1 MDLASKIREIPDFPT
16 QGIKF
21 KDITPLLADGP
32 SYQYAIQQLALFAK
46 ECKAEVIAGPE
57 ARGYVIGAPLAT
69 ALGVGFVPVRKK
81 GKLPAETIG
90 VDYALEYGM
99 DRLEMHKDAIRPGQ
113 RVVLADDLLATG
125 GTMSAT
131 AKLVR
136 MLGGEVVGA
145 AFLIELQD
153 LGGRAKLDGVPI
165 KTLLQY

>member
-16 QGIKF
+16 PGIMF

-46 ECKAEVIAGPE
+46 ECNAELIAGPE

-145 AFLIELQD
+145 AFLIELRD

>member
-145 AFLIELQD
+145 AFLIELRD